1 MACGGKNLSALAD
14 LSGKWIDSVHGRRS
28 RLATKQWPCQNRI
41 STHFEKRVRVKQDGM
56 SEPREE
62 KSAMLPTKPSLDSK
76 IAARNKRQADVLWKI
91 LMLMRLVIPA
101 YVLYVIY
108 LYWTVP
114 PSAYLLT
121 GH

>member
-1 MACGGKNLSALAD
+1 MTMENTSTVLS
-14 LSGKWIDSVHGRRS
+14 
-28 RLATKQWPCQNRI
+28 Q
-41 STHFEKRVRVKQDGM
+41 
-56 SEPREE
+56 EE
-62 KSAMLPTKPSLDSK
+62 TLKAE

-101 YVLYVIY
+101 YVVYVIY
-108 LYWTVP
+108 LYWTMP

>member
-1 MACGGKNLSALAD
+1 MSKCSGWCGIGTSYKLSRKNRLVEQYIAKENTMTMEKTSTILS
-14 LSGKWIDSVHGRRS
+14 
-28 RLATKQWPCQNRI
+28 Q
-41 STHFEKRVRVKQDGM
+41 
-56 SEPREE
+56 EE
-62 KSAMLPTKPSLDSK
+62 TLKAE

-101 YVLYVIY
+101 YVVYVIY
-108 LYWTVP
+108 LYWTMP

>member
-1 MACGGKNLSALAD
+1 MSKCSGWCGIGTSSKLSRKNRLVEQYIAKENTMTMEKTSTMLS
-14 LSGKWIDSVHGRRS
+14 
-28 RLATKQWPCQNRI
+28 Q
-41 STHFEKRVRVKQDGM
+41 
-56 SEPREE
+56 EE
-62 KSAMLPTKPSLDSK
+62 TLKAE

-101 YVLYVIY
+101 YVVYVIY
-108 LYWTVP
+108 LYWTMP

>member
-1 MACGGKNLSALAD
+1 MTMEKTSTILS
-14 LSGKWIDSVHGRRS
+14 
-28 RLATKQWPCQNRI
+28 Q
-41 STHFEKRVRVKQDGM
+41 
-56 SEPREE
+56 EE
-62 KSAMLPTKPSLDSK
+62 TLKAE

-101 YVLYVIY
+101 YVIYVIY
-108 LYWTVP
+108 LYWTMP

>member
-1 MACGGKNLSALAD
+1 MSKCSGWCGIGTSSKLSRKNKLVEQYIAKENTVTMENTSMMV
-14 LSGKWIDSVHGRRS
+14 S
-28 RLATKQWPCQNRI
+28 Q
-41 STHFEKRVRVKQDGM
+41 
-56 SEPREE
+56 EE
-62 KSAMLPTKPSLDSK
+62 TLKAE

-101 YVLYVIY
+101 YVVYVSY
-108 LYWTVP
+108 LYWTMP

>member
-1 MACGGKNLSALAD
+1 MSKCSGWCGIGTSSKVIRRNRLVEQCIAKENTMTIENTSTMLS
-14 LSGKWIDSVHGRRS
+14 
-28 RLATKQWPCQNRI
+28 Q
-41 STHFEKRVRVKQDGM
+41 
-56 SEPREE
+56 EE
-62 KSAMLPTKPSLDSK
+62 TLKAE

-101 YVLYVIY
+101 YVVYVIY
-108 LYWTVP
+108 LYWTMP

>member
-1 MACGGKNLSALAD
+1 
-14 LSGKWIDSVHGRRS
+14 
-28 RLATKQWPCQNRI
+28 
-41 STHFEKRVRVKQDGM
+41 
-56 SEPREE
+56 
-62 KSAMLPTKPSLDSK
+62 MLPPETSSDSK
-76 IAARNKRQADVLWKI
+76 IAARNKRQADVLLKI

-101 YVLYVIY
+101 YVVYVIY

>member
-1 MACGGKNLSALAD
+1 MSKCSGWCGIGTSSKLSRKNKLVEQYIAKENTMTMENTSTMLS
-14 LSGKWIDSVHGRRS
+14 
-28 RLATKQWPCQNRI
+28 Q
-41 STHFEKRVRVKQDGM
+41 
-56 SEPREE
+56 EE
-62 KSAMLPTKPSLDSK
+62 TLKAE

-101 YVLYVIY
+101 YVVYVIY
-108 LYWTVP
+108 LYWTMP

>member
-1 MACGGKNLSALAD
+1 MTMEKTSTMLA
-14 LSGKWIDSVHGRRS
+14 
-28 RLATKQWPCQNRI
+28 
-41 STHFEKRVRVKQDGM
+41 
-56 SEPREE
+56 EE
-62 KSAMLPTKPSLDSK
+62 ETLKAE

-101 YVLYVIY
+101 YVVYVIY
-108 LYWTVP
+108 LYWTMP